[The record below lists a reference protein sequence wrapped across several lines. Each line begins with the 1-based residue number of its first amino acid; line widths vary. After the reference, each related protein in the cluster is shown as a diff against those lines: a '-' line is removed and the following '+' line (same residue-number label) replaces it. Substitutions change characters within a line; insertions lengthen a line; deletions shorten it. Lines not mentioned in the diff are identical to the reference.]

1 MKASLPNRRSNA
13 RQNGRGDF
21 GRGDAMAVSFSEAIF
36 WAVFPDSQR
45 QSVAAEV
52 ADGMRRGFAGIPFA
66 FGPVESLN
74 K

>member
-1 MKASLPNRRSNA
+1 
-13 RQNGRGDF
+13 
-21 GRGDAMAVSFSEAIF
+21 MAVSFSEAIF